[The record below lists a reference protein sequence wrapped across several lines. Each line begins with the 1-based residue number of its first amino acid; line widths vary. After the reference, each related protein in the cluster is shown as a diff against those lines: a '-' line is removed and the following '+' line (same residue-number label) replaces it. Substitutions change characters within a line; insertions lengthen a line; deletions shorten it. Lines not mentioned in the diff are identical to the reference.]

1 MWSACIQMYVGTSER
16 GLDSLNMKFLSLSLI
31 WMKKILFG
39 KLFLVRSVIVWKKL
53 ELTMLAIFMD
63 KTKNVKCIIIP

>member
-1 MWSACIQMYVGTSER
+1 MYVGTSER

-39 KLFLVRSVIVWKKL
+39 KLFLVRSAIVRKKL
-53 ELTMLAIFMD
+53 ELAMLAIFMD